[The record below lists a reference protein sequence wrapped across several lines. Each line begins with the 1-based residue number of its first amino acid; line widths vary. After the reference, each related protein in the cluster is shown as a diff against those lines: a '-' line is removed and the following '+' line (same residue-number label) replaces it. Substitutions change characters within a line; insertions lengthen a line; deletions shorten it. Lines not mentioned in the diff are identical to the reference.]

1 MTDVTHLCHFDIPLL
16 ANIPNLVYLAP
27 TNREEYLAMLDWSI
41 DYREHPVAI
50 RVPFGPVAAAD
61 RPVPTDFS
69 ALNTYEVVC
78 RGKDVAILALGNF
91 FTLGQQVCRLLEG
104 RGIHATL
111 VNPRFI
117 SGTDA
122 ALLDSLATDHRLVVT
137 LEDGV
142 LDGGFY
148 DGSVDSFHR
157 PNKWSEAEGHR
168 VIERFGTPEGVVGYP
183 SRGEPRRVKRAI
195 AAICEYLNLMVED
208 ILAAYPAGEVPDPR
222 KFSLRPYEEIEPC
235 LREPLS
241 EGWKSVHEL
250 PRRGM
255 FID

>member
-1 MTDVTHLCHFDIPLL
+1 
-16 ANIPNLVYLAP
+16 
-27 TNREEYLAMLDWSI
+27 MLFRS
-41 DYREHPVAI
+41 PVAI

-142 LDGGFY
+142 LDGGFGEKIARHY
-148 DGSVDSFHR
+148 GPTAVRTLCYGARKQFVDRYAPAEFLAAHR
-157 PNKWSEAEGHR
+157 L
-168 VIERFGTPEGVVGYP
+168 VDTM
-183 SRGEPRRVKRAI
+183 I
-195 AAICEYLNLMVED
+195 AED
-208 ILAAYPAGEVPDPR
+208 IVQ
-222 KFSLRPYEEIEPC
+222 F
-235 LREPLS
+235 LS
-241 EGWKSVHEL
+241 ASH
-250 PRRGM
+250 
-255 FID
+255 